1 MKYRHE
7 CKFEI
12 DYGDFL
18 MLKARLS
25 VVAKKD
31 MHAVNGMYEIR
42 SLYFDNL
49 NDTALKEKVNG
60 INGREK
66 FRIRYYDKNTEF
78 IKLEK
83 KSKINNLT
91 KKESVNLTREQVED
105 ILHGEYDWM
114 IKSEI
119 PLLKEFYSKIKSKGL
134 RPKNIVE
141 YTRIPFIFSCG
152 NVRVTL
158 DYNIR
163 CGSSCENFLNPV
175 TATIPLKDAPM
186 IMEVKWDEYLPDII
200 RDAIR
205 IENHTQGAF
214 SKYAACRMYG

>member
-12 DYGDFL
+12 DYADFL
-18 MLKARLS
+18 TLKSRLS

-31 MHAVNGMYEIR
+31 MHTTNGLYEIR
-42 SLYFDNL
+42 SLYFDDV

-60 INGREK
+60 VNYREK
-66 FRIRYYDKNTEF
+66 FRIRYYDKNTDF

-91 KKESVNLTREQVED
+91 KKESVNLTMEQAER

-114 IKSEI
+114 LNSDV
-119 PLLKEFYSKIKSKGL
+119 PLLEEFYGKIYAKGL

-141 YTRIPFIFSCG
+141 YTRIPFVFSCG

-163 CGSSCENFLNPV
+163 SSKNCANFLNPV
-175 TATIPLKDAPM
+175 TATIPIKDAPI
-186 IMEVKWDEYLPDII
+186 IMEVKWDEYLPDVI
-200 RDAIR
+200 RDAIQ
-205 IENHTQGAF
+205 INHSQGAF